1 MRVTLTEPEPVLGR
15 GLIALLTSGVAAADD
30 AELRTVR
37 GPLSER
43 PLGQLP
49 LSTTTDVTG
58 AVQRARAAQRAWAAL
73 RPARRAAIVLDFHDR
88 LLDDVDEV
96 LDLIQLETGK
106 TRANAFEEVVEV
118 ANVARHYARCAG
130 RLLAPCSARG
140 VLPLVTRAT
149 QRRSAHGVVGIVTP
163 WNYPFAL
170 SLGETVAA
178 ILAGNAVV
186 LRPDPRTS
194 LSVLWGLQRLLA
206 AGLPPHVVQ
215 VVTGDG
221 DPVGEAVVR
230 ATDYVSFT
238 GSTATGR
245 RVARLAARRMIG
257 CHLELGGKN
266 ALYVRAD
273 ADLERAVDVALRSA
287 FSGAGQV
294 CVHTERLLLHEAVAD
309 EFLARFLPAVRDL
322 TLGIG
327 LEFGPDVGSL
337 IGPDQ
342 MRRVEAHVT
351 DARRHGATVL
361 AGGRPR
367 PDIGPWVYEPTV
379 LDGVTAAMDVRDAET
394 FGPVVSVYRVSDD
407 DAAVRLVNDSDY
419 GLHATVV
426 TGDRAAARALAA
438 RLRVGAVSINESYL
452 ASWGA
457 VGTTM
462 GARGLSGTGGRHGAG
477 GLLKYTRVQAVAEQR
492 AGRLA
497 ARGADGQRRL
507 VDLLI
512 RSLRWARRSRLH

>member
-1 MRVTLTEPEPVLGR
+1 M
-15 GLIALLTSGVAAADD
+15 
-30 AELRTVR
+30 
-37 GPLSER
+37 
-43 PLGQLP
+43 
-49 LSTTTDVTG
+49 
-58 AVQRARAAQRAWAAL
+58 
-73 RPARRAAIVLDFHDR
+73 
-88 LLDDVDEV
+88 
-96 LDLIQLETGK
+96 
-106 TRANAFEEVVEV
+106 
-118 ANVARHYARCAG
+118 
-130 RLLAPCSARG
+130 
-140 VLPLVTRAT
+140 
-149 QRRSAHGVVGIVTP
+149 
-163 WNYPFAL
+163 
-170 SLGETVAA
+170 
-178 ILAGNAVV
+178 
-186 LRPDPRTS
+186 
-194 LSVLWGLQRLLA
+194 
-206 AGLPPHVVQ
+206 
-215 VVTGDG
+215 
-221 DPVGEAVVR
+221 
-230 ATDYVSFT
+230 
-238 GSTATGR
+238 
-245 RVARLAARRMIG
+245 
-257 CHLELGGKN
+257 
-266 ALYVRAD
+266 
-273 ADLERAVDVALRSA
+273 
-287 FSGAGQV
+287 
-294 CVHTERLLLHEAVAD
+294 
-309 EFLARFLPAVRDL
+309 
-322 TLGIG
+322 
-327 LEFGPDVGSL
+327 
-337 IGPDQ
+337 
-342 MRRVEAHVT
+342 
-351 DARRHGATVL
+351 L